1 MSLRSLPSVDAVLS
15 TPEAQAFLEET
26 ARSALTDAVRSILQE
41 VRAELR
47 ETPGDSPDAPAIATR
62 AIARVR
68 QAFDPGLPAVVNA
81 TGVVLHTNLG
91 RAPLAPAAIEAVARA
106 ARTACAVELDL
117 STGARGRRDDH
128 VSDLLADLTG
138 AEAGLAVNN
147 NAAALLLAVDS
158 LAPRREVVVS
168 RGELIEIGGAFR
180 LPDVLRRAGAI
191 LREVGTTNRTRVEDY
206 ERVISR
212 RTGLLLRAHPSN
224 YRVEGFTEQPSR
236 GALADLARR
245 HGIPFVED
253 LGSGALVDL
262 AQYGA
267 PHEPTPGEAIR
278 AGVDLVTFSG
288 DKLLGGPQA
297 GLVVGRRDLVGLLQ
311 KNPLKR
317 ALRLDKLM
325 LAALRATLTLYRT
338 STRIDLDVPTLAL
351 LARDEVALQTLADE
365 ARALLEREQRDG
377 MSFEVVPSESEVGS
391 GAQPTETL
399 PSRAIRVRHPTWD
412 VGEIAAYFR
421 SARPAILGRI
431 SQDEFLLDLRAVLDP
446 ADLIPHRNEPSS

>member
-1 MSLRSLPSVDAVLS
+1 MSLRSLPSVDSVLS

-26 ARSALTDAVRSILQE
+26 ARPALTDAVRSILQE
-41 VRAELR
+41 VRAQLR

-62 AIARVR
+62 AIALVR
-68 QAFDPGLPAVVNA
+68 QALDPGLPAVVNA
-81 TGVVLHTNLG
+81 TGVILHTNLG
-91 RAPLAPAAIEAVARA
+91 RAPLAPAAIEALARA
-106 ARTACAVELDL
+106 ARAACAVELDL
-117 STGARGRRDDH
+117 GTGARGRRDDH

-158 LAPRREVVVS
+158 LAPRREVIVS

-180 LPDVLRRAGAI
+180 LPDVLRRAGAV

-267 PHEPTPGEAIR
+267 PHEPTPREAIR

-297 GLVVGRRDLVGLLQ
+297 GLVVGRSDLVGLLQ

-317 ALRLDKLM
+317 ALRLDKIM

-351 LARDEVALQTLADE
+351 LGRDEAALQTLAEE
-365 ARALLEREQRDG
+365 ARALLEREPHDG
-377 MSFEVVPSESEVGS
+377 MSFEVIPSESEVGS

-431 SQDEFLLDLRAVLDP
+431 SQDEFLLDLRAVPEP